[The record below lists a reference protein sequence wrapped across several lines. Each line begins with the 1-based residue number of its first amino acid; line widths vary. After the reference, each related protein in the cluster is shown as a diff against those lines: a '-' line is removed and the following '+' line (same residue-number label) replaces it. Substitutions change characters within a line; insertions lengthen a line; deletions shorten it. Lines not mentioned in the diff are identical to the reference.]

1 MYARLNL
8 NMSPASQLDLLNRT
22 LSYLLLV
29 IFSTSV
35 IVEKAFGNLKERLNM
50 RRLLVSSEKG
60 LDGKIFTE
68 FVALILISHLDHKM
82 KKSDLYKNY
91 TLHQLLDELDVIE
104 CFEDANHSLRIGEL
118 LNKQAKI
125 YEALGVKVPTS
136 SC

>member
-1 MYARLNL
+1 
-8 NMSPASQLDLLNRT
+8 
-22 LSYLLLV
+22 
-29 IFSTSV
+29 
-35 IVEKAFGNLKERLNM
+35 M

-82 KKSDLYKNY
+82 KESDLYKSY
-91 TLHQLLDELDVIE
+91 ILHQLLDKLDVIE
-104 CFEDANHSLRIGEL
+104 CFEETLHSLRIGEL

-125 YEALGVKVPTS
+125 YEDLGVKVPTS

>member
-1 MYARLNL
+1 MDAFTALHLYR
-8 NMSPASQLDLLNRT
+8 MKD
-22 LSYLLLV
+22 V
-29 IFSTSV
+29 
-35 IVEKAFGNLKERLNM
+35 VEKAFGNLKERLNM

-60 LDGKIFTE
+60 LNGKMFTE

-104 CFEDANHSLRIGEL
+104 CFEEANHSLRIGEL

-125 YEALGVKVPTS
+125 YEDLGVKVPTS

>member
-1 MYARLNL
+1 METFVDIISDIGAQI
-8 NMSPASQLDLLNRT
+8 S
-22 LSYLLLV
+22 
-29 IFSTSV
+29 
-35 IVEKAFGNLKERLNM
+35 
-50 RRLLVSSEKG
+50 
-60 LDGKIFTE
+60 KIKRCRINQQT
-68 FVALILISHLDHKM
+68 
-82 KKSDLYKNY
+82 LYKNY

>member
-1 MYARLNL
+1 M
-8 NMSPASQLDLLNRT
+8 
-22 LSYLLLV
+22 
-29 IFSTSV
+29 
-35 IVEKAFGNLKERLNM
+35 
-50 RRLLVSSEKG
+50 SSEKG

-68 FVALILISHLDHKM
+68 FVALILISHLGHKM

-91 TLHQLLDELDVIE
+91 TLHQLLDKLDVIE

-125 YEALGVKVPTS
+125 YEALGVKVPIS